1 MQLLI
6 ILVLKDLLELRIL
19 ERRVYKQIICPP
31 LDHNS
36 NFNFVIL
43 NMTKDLTNSD
53 LDRKN
58 ILNNNIAI
66 QEVYQQV
73 GFFGFKHDG
82 KFRFTKQ
89 QLAEYF
95 EVDMRTIERIV
106 ENHKEEIVD
115 SGYEIYTGFKLKDFK
130 DKITE
135 FVKKVNEGEYVPDI
149 YVGNMVQSFENELD
163 NLSRTPQLAV
173 FTYKAFLNVGMLL
186 TGSEKAQNLRSAIL
200 DIVIDVLN
208 QKLGGKTK
216 FINQREEEFL
226 PSAIREY
233 NYRQD
238 FTNALDYY
246 ITENKF
252 KYAQLTDK
260 IYKSIFKENAKEYR
274 QILKLNVKESVR
286 STMYSEIIDLI
297 AGYENGFSAFLKN
310 EFEQLGRKLGLSEA
324 LILFNKYEQLTEATL
339 IPLREKARSLMAS
352 RDLAFR
358 DALHEKLKD
367 YVNEVSPDDY
377 DKFLGDR
384 SMDLEQRLE
393 DNKEVFKRLK
403 ER

>member
-1 MQLLI
+1 MPYRNQ
-6 ILVLKDLLELRIL
+6 KE
-19 ERRVYKQIICPP
+19 
-31 LDHNS
+31 
-36 NFNFVIL
+36 NFVIL
-43 NMTKDLTNSD
+43 DMVKDLTSSD

-73 GFFGFKHDG
+73 GFFGFKYDG

-89 QLAEYF
+89 QIAEYF
-95 EVDMRTIERIV
+95 AVDTRTIERIL
-106 ENHKEEIVD
+106 ENHREEIVE

-130 DKITE
+130 DKITH
-135 FVKKVNEGEYVPDI
+135 FIKKVNKGNHVPDTN
-149 YVGNMVQSFENELD
+149 VGNMVQSSENELD
-163 NLSRTPQLAV
+163 SLSKTPQLAV

-186 TGSEKAQNLRSAIL
+186 TGSEKAQTLRSVVL

-233 NYRQD
+233 NYRQE

-246 ITENKF
+246 ISENNF

-260 IYKSIFKENAKEYR
+260 IYISIFKENAKEYR
-274 QILKLNVKESVR
+274 QILKLSTKESVR
-286 STMYSEIIDLI
+286 STIYSEILDLI
-297 AGYENGFSAFLKN
+297 AGYEHGFSAFLKT
-310 EFEQLGRKLGLSEA
+310 EFEQLGRKLGLAEA
-324 LILFNKYEQLTEATL
+324 NILFAKYEQLTEATL

-358 DALHEKLKD
+358 DALHEKLKE
-367 YVNEVSPDDY
+367 YVSEVSSDDY

-384 SMDLEQRLE
+384 SMDFEKRLE
-393 DNKEVFKRLK
+393 ENKDVFKRLK

>member
-1 MQLLI
+1 M
-6 ILVLKDLLELRIL
+6 VS
-19 ERRVYKQIICPP
+19 P
-31 LDHNS
+31 NS
-36 NFNFVIL
+36 NTKQFIERNVP
-43 NMTKDLTNSD
+43 MEKDLTNSD

-73 GFFGFKHDG
+73 GFFGFKYDG

-95 EVDMRTIERIV
+95 EVDIRTIERVV
-106 ENHKEEIVD
+106 ENYKDEIEE
-115 SGYEIYTGFKLKDFK
+115 SGYDIYRGFKLKDFK
-130 DKITE
+130 DKIADL
-135 FVKKVNEGEYVPDI
+135 VRKVNEGDYVPDTN
-149 YVGNMVQSFENELD
+149 VGNMIQMYENEL
-163 NLSRTPQLAV
+163 NSLSKTPQLAV
-173 FTYKAFLNVGMLL
+173 FTYKSFLNVGMLL

-208 QKLGGKTK
+208 QKIGGKTK

-233 NYRQD
+233 NYRQE
-238 FTNALDYY
+238 FTNALDFYL
-246 ITENKF
+246 TENKF

-274 QILKLNVKESVR
+274 QILKLGSKESVR
-286 STMYSEIIDLI
+286 STMYSEVLDLI
-297 AGYENGFSAFLKN
+297 AGYENGFSIFLRT
-310 EFEQLGRKLGLSEA
+310 EFQRLGRKLSLLEA
-324 LILFNKYEQLTEATL
+324 HSLFAHYEQLTEATL
-339 IPLREKARSLMAS
+339 MPLREKARSLMAS

-367 YVNEVSPDDY
+367 YINEVTSYDY

-384 SMDLEQRLE
+384 SMDLEKRLE
-393 DNKEVFKRLK
+393 DNQDVFKRLK
-403 ER
+403 DR

>member
-1 MQLLI
+1 MA
-6 ILVLKDLLELRIL
+6 
-19 ERRVYKQIICPP
+19 
-31 LDHNS
+31 
-36 NFNFVIL
+36 
-43 NMTKDLTNSD
+43 KDLTNSD

-89 QLAEYF
+89 QIAEYF
-95 EVDMRTIERIV
+95 EVDIRTIERIV
-106 ENHKEEIVD
+106 ENNRGEIVE

-130 DKITE
+130 DKITD
-135 FVKKVNEGEYVPDI
+135 FIKKVNEGNYVPDTN
-149 YVGNMVQSFENELD
+149 VGNMVQSFKNELD
-163 NLSRTPQLAV
+163 SLSKTPQLAL
-173 FTYKAFLNVGMLL
+173 FTYKSFLNVGMLL
-186 TGSEKAQNLRSAIL
+186 TGAEKAQVLRSSIL

-208 QKLGGKTK
+208 QKIGGKTK

-233 NYRQD
+233 NYRQE

-274 QILKLNVKESVR
+274 LILKLNIKESVR
-286 STMYSEIIDLI
+286 STMYSEILDLI
-297 AGYENGFSAFLKN
+297 AGYENGFSIFLRN
-310 EFEQLGRKLGLSEA
+310 EFEHLGRKLGLSEA
-324 LILFNKYEQLTEATL
+324 NILFTKYEQLTEATL
-339 IPLREKARSLMAS
+339 MPLREKARSLMAS

-358 DALHEKLKD
+358 DALHEKLKE
-367 YVNEVSPDDY
+367 YVNEVSSDDY
-377 DKFLGDR
+377 DRFLGDR
-384 SMDLEQRLE
+384 SMDLEKRLE
-393 DNKEVFKRLK
+393 DNKDVFKRLK
-403 ER
+403 DR